1 MNPEVVVAGAVLPNV
16 KPELAGAV
24 EVWAPNAKLVL
35 AVEAAG
41 APKEK
46 PVEALELGAPKP
58 KPIKIKQN

>member
-1 MNPEVVVAGAVLPNV
+1 MNPVLVVAGAVVPNV

-24 EVWAPNAKLVL
+24 EVCAPNAKLVL

-46 PVEALELGAPKP
+46 PVDALELGVPKP
-58 KPIKIKQN
+58 KPIKIKQY